1 MSKVLDSS
9 LVTGNK
15 MIDEQHSELIG
26 KIDKLMEC
34 CRQGGGKIEAIKMLD
49 YLADYTEFHVSEEE
63 MLQEEIAYPAM
74 EEHKKKHAEFK
85 QAVSELH
92 EMLAEQE
99 GPTDEFV
106 EAVNRNVME
115 WLMNHIKGFDKAIVT
130 FMQSK

>member
-49 YLADYTEFHVSEEE
+49 YLADYTEFHFSEEE
-63 MLQEEIAYPAM
+63 KLQEEIAYPAM